1 MSVKILESEV
11 TCKEINSL
19 KEMKENNLVFTDADW
34 QACPRAAKAVISI
47 LILTVL
53 SLIEDMEKMSARSSV
68 IRELLAMFQS
78 KLFCPSTEQYD
89 KVMNK
94 PEEEKQSEKE
104 EPSAE
109 VITPEI
115 PADTG
120 EKQKKKSWARRTAG
134 FAGKVLSNLKELVF
148 FRNEEDTKPISE
160 DDPEYPKDS
169 LGNPMIRTGTEE
181 TVTLR
186 YIPAQIVKVKS
197 IAQKFIS
204 SQKIDGKYEHKT
216 IRGMFKGMFRGSCFS
231 PEPGSLAEFAWMKFG
246 LYMPVNR
253 IVNEFKRQ
261 GINLMR
267 GTMSSWLSKGSEILE
282 KLMPLYLEKLFSGI
296 ILQADE
302 TVVVTQKHKNAS
314 KDEVPD
320 VKNYVWVYLTPIY
333 ALQQAVI
340 YDCGNLTRQITNAEK
355 FLRGFKGFTCTDA
368 YQSYLKLKSVI
379 HAFCLIHARRKFVEC
394 IPASA
399 GKTDP
404 RVVEILN
411 IFKSI
416 FKFEESFKAMSTDQ
430 RKEEREKHIRP
441 LMNKLKEM
449 CEAIREDQSV
459 SKKGKLSTAVN
470 YFLNNWEEFN
480 VFFMHGNIPL
490 HNQASE
496 LEVKPLKLGLR
507 SFLTFGSHKGVRTAC
522 LYLSVFRTAM
532 KNGLDP
538 VRYLSHVFTKSVQ
551 NKELLNNKEFLET
564 LMPWNPEVMRLC
576 ADAEHF
582 KNYNDPAW
590 MEDYQRRVREEEKA
604 NEAFMPQ
611 INEALT
617 QQNKDLEIRQDEIKK
632 EANKKRK
639 KTREANKLK
648 KRQKKILID
657 SFNDNKSSLTSAV
670 KEISVPGT
678 DVHCNS
684 AAYSIQL
691 E

>member
-1 MSVKILESEV
+1 MSIKILAREV
-11 TCKEINSL
+11 ICREINSL

-34 QACPRAAKAVISI
+34 EACPKTAQAVISI
-47 LILTVL
+47 LVLTVL
-53 SLIEDMEKMSARSSV
+53 NLFDEMQRMSAKSSV

-89 KVMNK
+89 KVVNK
-94 PEEEKQSEKE
+94 PEEEKQSAKE

-115 PADTG
+115 PADTE
-120 EKQKKKSWARRTAG
+120 EKQEKKSWARRTAG
-134 FAGKVLSNLKELVF
+134 LANKVLNGLKEFVF
-148 FRNEEDTKPISE
+148 YRNEEDKKPILE

-169 LGNPMIRTGTEE
+169 LGNPMKRAGTEE

-231 PEPGSLAEFAWMKFG
+231 PEPGSLAEFAWMKYG

-261 GINLMR
+261 GINLGR
-267 GTMSSWLSKGSEILE
+267 GTMSHWLSKGSEYLE
-282 KLMPLYLEKLFSGI
+282 KLMPLFLEKLFSGI

-379 HAFCLIHARRKFVEC
+379 HAFCMIHARRKFVEC
-394 IPASA
+394 IPANG

-404 RVVEILN
+404 RVEKILN

-416 FKFEESFKAMSTDQ
+416 FKFEESFKAMSSEQ

-449 CEAIREDQSV
+449 CEAIREDESV
-459 SKKGKLSTAVN
+459 SKKGKLSTAIN

-507 SFLTFGSHKGVRTAC
+507 SFLTFGSLQGVRTAC

-538 VRYLSHVFTKSVQ
+538 VRYLSHVFEQCTK
-551 NKELLNNKEFLET
+551 NKELLDSKEFLET

-582 KNYNDPAW
+582 DNYNDPAW

-611 INEALT
+611 IDEALD
-617 QQNKDLEIRQDEIKK
+617 QQNKDLEMRQDEIKK

-648 KRQKKILID
+648 QRQKKILID
-657 SFNDNKSSLTSAV
+657 SFNDNKSSLTSAA
-670 KEISVPGT
+670 KEISVPAM
-678 DVHCNS
+678 DVHYNS
-684 AAYSIQL
+684 SAHSIQL